1 MRRKATR
8 KKKKRIL
15 RKRNHLR
22 NKLTKTKAEIR
33 SKYENIY
40 IFFTNFRI
48 KRSLV
53 YLRKEEMDNNIRF
66 ITTTPTVVVL
76 FFMIQRKY
84 LHRHYFCVSTICNK
98 YKDARNNIFQRSVLI
113 LKKRICSMKER
124 IMYLINYAIRD

>member
-1 MRRKATR
+1 MIAMIKKSCEEKRHE
-8 KKKKRIL
+8 KKKK
-15 RKRNHLR
+15 NP
-22 NKLTKTKAEIR
+22 TKAKSP
-33 SKYENIY
+33 SKQNGEKRGYMY
-40 IFFTNFRI
+40 IFFTNFRV

-66 ITTTPTVVVL
+66 MATPTVVVL

-113 LKKRICSMKER
+113 LKNEYAALKKEY
-124 IMYLINYAIRD
+124 I

>member
-1 MRRKATR
+1 MIAMIKKSCEEKRHE
-8 KKKKRIL
+8 KKKRIL

-22 NKLTKTKAEIR
+22 NKMAENGSEKR

-40 IFFTNFRI
+40 IFFTNFHI

-113 LKKRICSMKER
+113 LKNEYAALKKEY
-124 IMYLINYAIRD
+124 I

>member
-1 MRRKATR
+1 MIKKSCEEKRHE

-22 NKLTKTKAEIR
+22 NKMAENGSEKR

-66 ITTTPTVVVL
+66 MATPTVVVL

-113 LKKRICSMKER
+113 LKNEYAALKKEY
-124 IMYLINYAIRD
+124 I

>member
-1 MRRKATR
+1 MIKKSCEEKRHE

-66 ITTTPTVVVL
+66 MTATPTVVVL

-113 LKKRICSMKER
+113 LKNEYAALKKEY
-124 IMYLINYAIRD
+124 I

>member
-1 MRRKATR
+1 MIKKSCEEKRHE
-8 KKKKRIL
+8 KKKRIL

-40 IFFTNFRI
+40 IFFTNFHI

-113 LKKRICSMKER
+113 LKNKYAALKKEY
-124 IMYLINYAIRD
+124 I